1 MNKSAEELFLIKAL
15 NNNNISTT
23 IEKWYKVLE
32 KDKVGYKKIY
42 CYGNNENGIRISFEK
57 DYEEKC
63 SSLNIDKTFEH
74 VSNLDEKVGTLRE
87 LFARVVYQSIIY

>member
-15 NNNNISTT
+15 NDNNISPT
-23 IEKWYKVLE
+23 IEEWHKILE

-74 VSNLDEKVGTLRE
+74 ISNLDEKVETLRE